1 MNFNTLYDRLS
12 SVRLTIFLCI
22 LLAIVSV
29 VGTVIPQNLTV
40 EQYGNLYGQG
50 GARLV
55 TGLGLSDLYH
65 SLGFVLLLCL
75 LAANLMACTTRRLP
89 GTWRSLRRD
98 ASPPS
103 DGVFENWKCRESF
116 VCSASVEEMEG
127 RLEGVVSKAFG
138 KRPRRKTVGE
148 SRGQVL
154 LVEKNR
160 YARLGPYVA
169 HLSLLAI
176 LLGTLWGAVQGF
188 KGSLQLAEGEASSE
202 VWLRTGAQRVPL
214 GFQIRCDRFVFEQYP
229 NGTPKEYR
237 SEVTL
242 SDVAGEVI
250 KSGTI
255 RVNHPL
261 SYRGITFYQS
271 TYGSIP
277 ELKLRVRDREGGSE
291 AMVFARLNTPF
302 LLPGSQGDRAMVVS
316 FQENLRIPDE
326 MARITS
332 FSKRSLGPAA
342 RIVVFNDKGFGEP
355 FWVFRDLPDMGKKTE
370 RTHEFVMEDVRLLS
384 YTGLQVAKDPGAPL
398 VWIGCTFL
406 VIGFM
411 MALLMDHEI
420 VWVAG
425 DVTGENE
432 YRVRVAGRAVR
443 HPGVYAARFD
453 RQKIRLRR
461 GLSPWMKRPLGD
473 L

>member
-1 MNFNTLYDRLS
+1 
-12 SVRLTIFLCI
+12 
-22 LLAIVSV
+22 
-29 VGTVIPQNLTV
+29 
-40 EQYGNLYGQG
+40 
-50 GARLV
+50 
-55 TGLGLSDLYH
+55 
-65 SLGFVLLLCL
+65 
-75 LAANLMACTTRRLP
+75 
-89 GTWRSLRRD
+89 LRRD

-103 DGVFENWKCRESF
+103 DAAFENWKCRETF
-116 VCSASVEEMEG
+116 FCSASVEEMED
-127 RLEGVVSKAFG
+127 RLEGVVAKAFG
-138 KRPRRKTVGE
+138 KRPRRKTVE

-169 HLSLLAI
+169 HVSLLAI

-188 KGSLQLAEGEASSE
+188 KGGLQLAEGEASSE
-202 VWLRTGAQRVPL
+202 AWLRTGAQRVPL

-242 SDVAGEVI
+242 SEVGGEKI

-261 SYRGITFYQS
+261 TYRGITFYQS
-271 TYGSIP
+271 TYGSLP
-277 ELKLRVRDREGGSE
+277 ELNLRVRDREGGSE
-291 AMVFARLNTPF
+291 SMVTTRLNAPF
-302 LLPGSQGDRAMVVS
+302 LLPGSQGERAMVVS
-316 FQENLRIPDE
+316 FQENLRIPEE

-342 RIVVFNDKGFGEP
+342 QIVVFDDKGFGEP
-355 FWVFRDLPDMGKKTE
+355 FWVFRDHPDMGKKAE
-370 RTHEFVMEDVRLLS
+370 RPHKFVMEDVRLMS
-384 YTGLQVAKDPGAPL
+384 YTGLQVVKDPGAPL

-406 VIGFM
+406 VIGFL

-425 DVTGENE
+425 EVAAENE
-432 YRVRVAGRAVR
+432 YRVRVVGRAVR
-443 HPGVYAARFD
+443 HPGIYAARFD
-453 RQKIRLRR
+453 RQKFRLRR
-461 GLSPWMKRPLGD
+461 GLSPWLKKPLGD

>member
-1 MNFNTLYDRLS
+1 MNINALYDRLS

-22 LLAIVSV
+22 LLAFVSV
-29 VGTVIPQNLTV
+29 VGTVIPQNLTAV
-40 EQYGNLYGQG
+40 QYRNLYGQG

-65 SLGFVLLLCL
+65 SVGFVLLLCL
-75 LAANLMACTTRRLP
+75 LAANLVACTAKRLP
-89 GTWRSLRRD
+89 GTWRSLRKD
-98 ASPPS
+98 VSPPS
-103 DGVFENWKCRESF
+103 DAAFENWKCRETF

-127 RLEGVVSKAFG
+127 RLEGVVAKAFG
-138 KRPRRKTVGE
+138 KRPQSKTVE

-169 HLSLLAI
+169 HVSLLAI
-176 LLGTLWGAVQGF
+176 LVGAMWGAVQGL
-188 KGSLQLAEGEASSE
+188 KGAVQLAEGEAANE
-202 VWLRTGAQRVPL
+202 AWLRTGAERVPL

-237 SEVTL
+237 SEVSL
-242 SDVAGEVI
+242 FGGEGEPVTRA
-250 KSGTI
+250 TI

-261 SYRGITFYQS
+261 TYRGITFYQS
-271 TYGSIP
+271 SYGSFP
-277 ELKLRVRDREGGSE
+277 ELKLALRVREDGGE
-291 AMVFARLNTPF
+291 ALVTTQLNAPF
-302 LLPGSQGDRAMVVS
+302 LLPGNGGDRAMVVA
-316 FQENLRIPDE
+316 FQENLRIPEE
-326 MARITS
+326 MSRVTS
-332 FSKRSLGPAA
+332 FSNRNLGPAA
-342 RIVVFNDKGFGEP
+342 RVVLFNDKGFDEP
-355 FWVFRDLPDMGKKTE
+355 FWVFRDLPDMGKKSG
-370 RTHEFVMEDVRLLS
+370 RTHEFVLKDYRLMS
-384 YTGLQVAKDPGAPL
+384 YTGLQVVKDPGTPL

-406 VIGFM
+406 IIGFM

-425 DVTGENE
+425 EIAGENE

-453 RQKIRLRR
+453 RQKLRLQR
-461 GLSPWMKRPLGD
+461 GLSPFLKT
-473 L
+473 

>member
-1 MNFNTLYDRLS
+1 MNINTLYDRFS

-29 VGTVIPQNLTV
+29 VGTVIPQNLTA
-40 EQYGNLYGQG
+40 EQYSNLYGQG

-65 SLGFVLLLCL
+65 SVGFVFLLCL
-75 LAANLMACTTRRLP
+75 LAANLVACTSKRLP

-103 DGVFENWKCRESF
+103 DAAFENWKCREAF
-116 VCSASVEEMEG
+116 VLSASVEEMED
-127 RLEGVVSKAFG
+127 RLEGVVAKAFG
-138 KRPRRKTVGE
+138 KRPRRKTVE

-169 HLSLLAI
+169 HVSLLLI
-176 LLGTLWGAVQGF
+176 LLGSLWGAVQGF
-188 KGSLQLAEGEASSE
+188 KGGLQLAEGEASSE

-242 SDVAGEVI
+242 SEVEGEAI
-250 KSGTI
+250 KSGII

-261 SYRGITFYQS
+261 TYRGITFYQS
-271 TYGSIP
+271 TYGSLP
-277 ELKLRVRDREGGSE
+277 ELNLRIRDREGGSE
-291 AMVFARLNTPF
+291 SMVTTRLNAPF
-302 LLPGSQGDRAMVVS
+302 LLPGSQGERAMVVA
-316 FQENLRIPDE
+316 FQENLRIPEE

-332 FSKRSLGPAA
+332 FSNRNLGPAA
-342 RIVVFNDKGFGEP
+342 RLVVFNDKGFGEP
-355 FWVFRDLPDMGKKTE
+355 FWVFRDLPDMGKMTE
-370 RTHEFVMEDVRLLS
+370 RTHEFVMKNFRLMS
-384 YTGLQVAKDPGAPL
+384 YTGLQVVKDPGTPL

-406 VIGFM
+406 VIGFL

-425 DVTGENE
+425 EVAGENE

-443 HPGVYAARFD
+443 HPGIYAARFD
-453 RQKIRLRR
+453 RQKLRLRR
-461 GLSPWMKRPLGD
+461 GLSPWLKKPLRD

>member
-1 MNFNTLYDRLS
+1 MDINTLYDRLS

-29 VGTVIPQNLTV
+29 VGTVIPQNLTA
-40 EQYGNLYGQG
+40 EQYRNLYGQG
-50 GARLV
+50 GAELV
-55 TGLGLSDLYH
+55 MGLGLSDLYH
-65 SLGFVLLLCL
+65 AVGFVLLLCL
-75 LAANLMACTTRRLP
+75 LAANLVACTAKRLP

-103 DGVFENWKCRESF
+103 DAAFENWKCREAF
-116 VCSASVEEMEG
+116 VCSASVEEMED
-127 RLEGVVSKAFG
+127 RLEGIVAKAFG
-138 KRPRRKTVGE
+138 KKPRRKAVE

-154 LVEKNR
+154 LVERNR

-169 HLSLLAI
+169 HVSLLLI

-188 KGSLQLAEGEASSE
+188 KGGLQLAEGEASSE
-202 VWLRTGAQRVPL
+202 VWARTGAERIPL
-214 GFQIRCDRFVFEQYP
+214 GFEIRCDRFVFEQYP

-242 SDVAGEVI
+242 SEVEGQTI

-261 SYRGITFYQS
+261 TYRGITFYQS

-277 ELKLRVRDREGGSE
+277 ELKLRVIDRQGGAE
-291 AMVFARLNTPF
+291 TLVTTRLNAPF
-302 LLPGSQGDRAMVVS
+302 LLPGSQGDRAMVVA
-316 FQENLRIPDE
+316 FEENLRIPEE

-332 FSKRSLGPAA
+332 FSNRSLGPAA
-342 RIVVFNDKGFGEP
+342 RLVVFDDKGFGEP
-355 FWVFRDLPDMGKKTE
+355 FWVFRDLPDMGKKAQ
-370 RTHEFVMEDVRLLS
+370 RAHEFVMKDFRLMS
-384 YTGLQVAKDPGAPL
+384 YTGLQVVKDPGTPL

-406 VIGFM
+406 VIGFL

-425 DVTGENE
+425 EVAGEKE

-443 HPGVYAARFD
+443 HPGIYGSRFD
-453 RQKIRLRR
+453 RQKLRLRK
-461 GLSPWMKRPLGD
+461 GLSPWLKKPLGD

>member
-1 MNFNTLYDRLS
+1 MNINTLYDRLS

-29 VGTVIPQNLTV
+29 VGTVIPQNLTA

-65 SLGFVLLLCL
+65 SVGFLLLLCL
-75 LAANLMACTTRRLP
+75 LAVNLVACTSKRLP

-103 DGVFENWKCRESF
+103 DAAFENWKCREVF
-116 VCSASVEEMEG
+116 VCSASVEEMED
-127 RLEGVVSKAFG
+127 RLEGIVAKAFG
-138 KRPRRKTVGE
+138 KRPRRKTVE
-148 SRGQVL
+148 FRGQVL

-169 HLSLLAI
+169 HVSLLAI
-176 LLGTLWGAVQGF
+176 LLGATWGAVQGF
-188 KGSLQLAEGEASSE
+188 KGAVQLAEGEATSE
-202 VWLRTGAQRVPL
+202 AWLRTGAERVPL

-237 SEVTL
+237 SEVSL
-242 SDVAGEVI
+242 SEGEGEPVTRA
-250 KSGTI
+250 TI

-261 SYRGITFYQS
+261 TYKGITFYQS
-271 TYGSIP
+271 TYGSFP
-277 ELKLRVRDREGGSE
+277 ELKLKLRDREGGSE
-291 AMVFARLNTPF
+291 SMVTTRLNAPF
-302 LLPGSQGDRAMVVS
+302 LLPGSQGERAMVVS
-316 FQENLRIPDE
+316 FQENLRIPEE

-332 FSKRSLGPAA
+332 FSNRSLGPAA
-342 RIVVFNDKGFGEP
+342 RLVVFNDKGFGEP

-370 RTHEFVMEDVRLLS
+370 RTHEFVMKDFRLMS
-384 YTGLQVAKDPGAPL
+384 YTGLQVVKDPGTLL

-425 DVTGENE
+425 EVAGENE
-432 YRVRVAGRAVR
+432 YKVRVAGRAVR

-453 RQKIRLRR
+453 RQKLRLRR
-461 GLSPWMKRPLGD
+461 GLSPFLKT
-473 L
+473 

>member
-1 MNFNTLYDRLS
+1 MNINTLYDRLL

-29 VGTVIPQNLTV
+29 VGTVIPQNLTA

-65 SLGFVLLLCL
+65 SVGFVLLLCL
-75 LAANLMACTTRRLP
+75 LAANLVACTSKRLP

-103 DGVFENWKCRESF
+103 DAAFENWKCRETF
-116 VCSASVEEMEG
+116 VCSASVEEMED
-127 RLEGVVSKAFG
+127 RLEGVVAKAFG
-138 KRPRRKTVGE
+138 KRPKRKTVE

-169 HLSLLAI
+169 HVSLLAI

-188 KGSLQLAEGEASSE
+188 KGGLQLAEGEASSE
-202 VWLRTGAQRVPL
+202 AWLRTGAQRVPL

-242 SDVAGEVI
+242 SEVGGEKI

-261 SYRGITFYQS
+261 TYRGIAFYQS
-271 TYGSIP
+271 TYGSLP
-277 ELKLRVRDREGGSE
+277 ELNLRVRDREGGSE
-291 AMVFARLNTPF
+291 SMVTTRLNAPF
-302 LLPGSQGDRAMVVS
+302 LLPGSQGERAMVVS
-316 FQENLRIPDE
+316 FQENLRIPEE

-342 RIVVFNDKGFGEP
+342 QIVVFDDKGFGEP
-355 FWVFRDLPDMGKKTE
+355 FWVFRDHPDMGKKAE
-370 RTHEFVMEDVRLLS
+370 RPHKFVMEDVRLMS
-384 YTGLQVAKDPGAPL
+384 YTGLQVVKDPGAPL

-406 VIGFM
+406 VIGFL

-425 DVTGENE
+425 EVAAENE
-432 YRVRVAGRAVR
+432 YRVRVVGRAVR
-443 HPGVYAARFD
+443 HPGIYAARFD
-453 RQKIRLRR
+453 RQKFRLRR
-461 GLSPWMKRPLGD
+461 GLSPWLKKPLGD

>member
-1 MNFNTLYDRLS
+1 MNINGLYDRLS

-22 LLAIVSV
+22 LLAVVSV
-29 VGTVIPQNLTV
+29 VGTVIPQNLTD

-55 TGLGLSDLYH
+55 TGFGLSDLYH
-65 SLGFVLLLCL
+65 SAGFVLLLCL
-75 LAANLMACTTRRLP
+75 LAVNLVACTSKRLP

-103 DGVFENWKCRESF
+103 DAAFENWKCREAF
-116 VCSASVEEMEG
+116 VCSASVEEMET
-127 RLEGVVSKAFG
+127 RIEGIVAKAFG
-138 KRPRRKTVGE
+138 KKPRRKAVE
-148 SRGQVL
+148 SGGQVL
-154 LVEKNR
+154 LMEKNR

-169 HLSLLAI
+169 HVSLLLI
-176 LLGTLWGAVQGF
+176 LLGTLWGALQGF
-188 KGSLQLAEGEASSE
+188 KGGLQLAEGEASSE
-202 VWLRTGAQRVPL
+202 VWVRTGAQRIPL

-242 SDVAGEVI
+242 SEVGGEAI
-250 KSGTI
+250 RSGTI

-261 SYRGITFYQS
+261 TYRGITFYQS
-271 TYGSIP
+271 TYGSLP

-291 AMVFARLNTPF
+291 SVVTARLDVPF
-302 LLPGSQGDRAMVVS
+302 LLPGSEGDRAMVVS
-316 FQENLRIPDE
+316 FQENLRIPEE

-370 RTHEFVMEDVRLLS
+370 GTHEFVMEDVRLMS
-384 YTGLQVAKDPGAPL
+384 YTGLQVVKDPGTPL

-406 VIGFM
+406 VIGFL

-425 DVTGENE
+425 EVTGKNE

-443 HPGVYAARFD
+443 HPGIYAARFD
-453 RQKIRLRR
+453 RQKLRLRK
-461 GLSPWMKRPLGD
+461 GLSPWLKKPLGD